1 MKDPPHQ
8 KGYAFTGWVIEVKGK
23 DGKVQEHPYAF
34 DNPVV
39 EDMTLK
45 AKYVPDV
52 RVTATIHHYLLKPG
66 ETIKAYYDLF
76 KQEQDLDKQITACTD
91 ANKVNELRATKSEL
105 TKKRM
110 AMVDIDAVQTIDNLR
125 PDAAYSAQAVY
136 EGPQYFPDTQFDQIT
151 VNKDAKKNVAWFVY
165 QVFGQNVYKVQYH
178 DANGKDILPPQTI
191 RTGNLDWDVAT
202 APQIQG
208 YRFNKVSV
216 PDRDAKDKQKDDTHP
231 QGQMTFEVT
240 PEGNGVNKVYN
251 VIFTYDDVRIL
262 KRKDQSQATP
272 AGYQRIYYNTDGN
285 GKLVTTDDKDK
296 QPVANLTYDVVDGL
310 QNGLL
315 PDIKPQANPGY
326 RFVRWDPAVPDTL
339 ASVKSRTYTAIFEP
353 DISTR
358 KDNPYIISV
367 GDPLPDAKELLAG
380 AKNLPKDVK
389 VVYVEG
395 QGQLNG
401 DFIVPNGAKVPDRT
415 YVDRPVKLLIN
426 YDAVDD
432 AGKTSHRTIELD
444 TTLTVVN
451 PVVAQSRILS
461 ADLSD
466 QDQKNSGIDK
476 HTLAVDRYIRTHYK
490 LVTFD
495 AKQNG
500 DFASPDVER
509 SYYVKP
515 DVEVTIPR
523 PGVIAKAGY
532 DFSGWKQGN
541 TFYSKGVTGTFSD
554 KTTIEA
560 DYQAHAM
567 TLKPMILSVGD
578 QAPEAKALVTNSD
591 KLSDAAKFSYS
602 GSAPT
607 TQKAGK
613 QQVTVVNTDG
623 VQESTTIQVID
634 NIVSNNQFQ
643 GLSEAEKAYIK
654 SHYKRIAF
662 SAGQH
667 GQFDPKDETI
677 YYVNPDRVHDLSKL
691 APHVTAKMGYKQG
704 NGLANTGFSCKL
716 KDVRFDYDTDIAAT
730 YQEVDP
736 TTKHLIIRQ
745 GMSLPKA
752 SEFIE
757 SLPQGTDVAYNFESE
772 SAQKYAQDEVGH
784 TKVIPLT
791 LTYKQADKITRTAH
805 CVAYL
810 TVLPSVI
817 AQGSE
822 TAPDC
827 MDYIKKNYHTITF
840 DAGKDGQLD
849 GATTYFVDPDREVDL
864 TSIQPGVTA
873 NTGQQFIG
881 WNHKL
886 KGQFTQNTTFEASYR
901 QAPKP
906 EPCPVCPIP
915 KPEPKKGTFKEI
927 HIYVTKDEDGKI
939 ISTIQSENKVNGYD
953 GDEYTTEKNEKD
965 GFEFKGIK
973 DLQDNPTYSTDGK
986 STKGKI
992 VGDKNQSITYVYE
1005 KVVKKEQPAPTPTP
1019 VPTPQPQPKKG
1030 TFKEIHIYVTKDEDG
1045 KIISTIQSENKVNG
1059 YDGDEYT
1066 TEKNEKD
1073 GFKFKEIKD
1082 LQDNPTY
1089 STDGKS
1095 TTGKIVGDKNQSI
1108 TYVYEK
1114 VVKKE
1119 QPAPTPTPA
1128 PEPTPEPM
1136 PKPTP
1141 TPAPEPTPEPMPKP
1155 TPTPAPTPVPDP
1167 KPESQPKP
1175 QLEPKSEQKKL
1186 PQTGSDEGYALGMAI
1201 LGLSCLLT
1209 LADKKRKN
1217 KK

>member
-1 MKDPPHQ
+1 
-8 KGYAFTGWVIEVKGK
+8 
-23 DGKVQEHPYAF
+23 
-34 DNPVV
+34 
-39 EDMTLK
+39 
-45 AKYVPDV
+45 
-52 RVTATIHHYLLKPG
+52 
-66 ETIKAYYDLF
+66 
-76 KQEQDLDKQITACTD
+76 
-91 ANKVNELRATKSEL
+91 
-105 TKKRM
+105 
-110 AMVDIDAVQTIDNLR
+110 
-125 PDAAYSAQAVY
+125 
-136 EGPQYFPDTQFDQIT
+136 
-151 VNKDAKKNVAWFVY
+151 
-165 QVFGQNVYKVQYH
+165 
-178 DANGKDILPPQTI
+178 
-191 RTGNLDWDVAT
+191 
-202 APQIQG
+202 
-208 YRFNKVSV
+208 
-216 PDRDAKDKQKDDTHP
+216 
-231 QGQMTFEVT
+231 
-240 PEGNGVNKVYN
+240 
-251 VIFTYDDVRIL
+251 
-262 KRKDQSQATP
+262 
-272 AGYQRIYYNTDGN
+272 
-285 GKLVTTDDKDK
+285 
-296 QPVANLTYDVVDGL
+296 
-310 QNGLL
+310 
-315 PDIKPQANPGY
+315 
-326 RFVRWDPAVPDTL
+326 
-339 ASVKSRTYTAIFEP
+339 
-353 DISTR
+353 
-358 KDNPYIISV
+358 
-367 GDPLPDAKELLAG
+367 
-380 AKNLPKDVK
+380 
-389 VVYVEG
+389 
-395 QGQLNG
+395 
-401 DFIVPNGAKVPDRT
+401 
-415 YVDRPVKLLIN
+415 
-426 YDAVDD
+426 
-432 AGKTSHRTIELD
+432 
-444 TTLTVVN
+444 
-451 PVVAQSRILS
+451 
-461 ADLSD
+461 
-466 QDQKNSGIDK
+466 
-476 HTLAVDRYIRTHYK
+476 
-490 LVTFD
+490 
-495 AKQNG
+495 
-500 DFASPDVER
+500 
-509 SYYVKP
+509 
-515 DVEVTIPR
+515 
-523 PGVIAKAGY
+523 
-532 DFSGWKQGN
+532 
-541 TFYSKGVTGTFSD
+541 
-554 KTTIEA
+554 
-560 DYQAHAM
+560 M

-623 VQESTTIQVID
+623 VKQSTTIQVID
-634 NIVSNNQFQ
+634 NIVSNKQLQ

-654 SHYKRIAF
+654 AHYKRIAF

-677 YYVNPDRVHDLSKL
+677 YYVNPDRVHDLSQL
-691 APHVTAKMGYKQG
+691 APHVIAKMGYKQG

-716 KDVRFDYDTDIAAT
+716 KDVRFDYDTDIVAT

-757 SLPQGTDVAYNFESE
+757 SLPQGTDVAYNFGSE

-791 LTYKQADKITRTAH
+791 LTYKQADKITRTAN

-827 MDYIKKNYHTITF
+827 VDYIKKNYHTITF

-886 KGQFTQNTTFEASYR
+886 KGQFTQNTTFEATYS

-986 STKGKI
+986 STTGKI

-1019 VPTPQPQPKKG
+1019 VPVPVPTPEPTPK
-1030 TFKEIHIYVTKDEDG
+1030 
-1045 KIISTIQSENKVNG
+1045 
-1059 YDGDEYT
+1059 
-1066 TEKNEKD
+1066 
-1073 GFKFKEIKD
+1073 
-1082 LQDNPTY
+1082 
-1089 STDGKS
+1089 
-1095 TTGKIVGDKNQSI
+1095 
-1108 TYVYEK
+1108 
-1114 VVKKE
+1114 
-1119 QPAPTPTPA
+1119 PAPTPK
-1128 PEPTPEPM
+1128 PELE
-1136 PKPTP
+1136 
-1141 TPAPEPTPEPMPKP
+1141 
-1155 TPTPAPTPVPDP
+1155 P

-1175 QLEPKSEQKKL
+1175 ELEPKSEQKKL